1 MNNSTHRLNFS
12 NNFGIINS
20 KNTFSS
26 EQKYQ
31 INNISRT
38 PFQIRLNDINVKNLN
53 QENLSKKFLKFD
65 TIKKNNLNRKNMKT
79 INECDNIIEN
89 NEDEIN
95 HDNCYCMFTP
105 SKQFEFSNQK
115 FKFDNFNSNFHIQTP
130 VINYEEYSQRKFN
143 LVNQN
148 DLNDINNYIKTPSKF
163 DNI

>member
-65 TIKKNNLNRKNMKT
+65 TIKKKNLNRKKETN
-79 INECDNIIEN
+79 
-89 NEDEIN
+89 
-95 HDNCYCMFTP
+95 
-105 SKQFEFSNQK
+105 
-115 FKFDNFNSNFHIQTP
+115 
-130 VINYEEYSQRKFN
+130 
-143 LVNQN
+143 
-148 DLNDINNYIKTPSKF
+148 
-163 DNI
+163 

>member
-65 TIKKNNLNRKNMKT
+65 TIKKK
-79 INECDNIIEN
+79 I
-89 NEDEIN
+89 
-95 HDNCYCMFTP
+95 
-105 SKQFEFSNQK
+105 
-115 FKFDNFNSNFHIQTP
+115 
-130 VINYEEYSQRKFN
+130 
-143 LVNQN
+143 
-148 DLNDINNYIKTPSKF
+148 
-163 DNI
+163 